1 MRIGEIAI
9 VGANA
14 EEERAFVK
22 SIADTVE
29 VQNDRLTFG
38 QFHVNDQLLL
48 HLYGISLAE
57 DENAIS
63 WDLIS
68 SKLLGFVVLF
78 RWGDVESFR
87 KCQKLVDTLISRYD
101 AVVVVAGHTEGR
113 VPVLP
118 SAFDFGI
125 PIDKHG
131 SFIFCNVF
139 DPTSVRKVLIA
150 LVDLIIDQLS

>member
-14 EEERAFVK
+14 EEERAFVR
-22 SIADTVE
+22 SIADTVD
-29 VQNDRLTFG
+29 VQNERLTFG
-38 QFHVNDQLLL
+38 QYHINDQLLL
-48 HLYGISLAE
+48 HLYGISLHE
-57 DENAIS
+57 DEDAIS

-68 SKLLGFVVLF
+68 AKLLGFVVLF

-87 KCQKLVDTLISRYD
+87 RCQKLVDTLINRYD

-113 VPVLP
+113 IPPLP
-118 SAFDFGI
+118 AAFDLGI

-131 SFIFCNVF
+131 SFIFCNVH
-139 DPTSVRKVLIA
+139 DPDSVRKVLIA
-150 LVDLIIDQLS
+150 LVDLILDQIS